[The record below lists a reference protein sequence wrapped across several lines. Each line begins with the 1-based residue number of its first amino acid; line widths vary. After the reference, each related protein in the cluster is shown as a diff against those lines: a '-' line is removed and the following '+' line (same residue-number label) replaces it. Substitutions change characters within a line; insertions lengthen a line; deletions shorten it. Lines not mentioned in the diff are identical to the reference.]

1 MLKMMTVLLL
11 FIAVLCVVSRAGAVN
26 ITMHGKLVAE
36 PCSIVPGDEKKE
48 VFVGHI
54 GPAFLYENVRTAGT
68 DFALRLENCNIS
80 AFDSVSVTFSGSEDS
95 ELPGHLAL
103 DTSCTAR
110 GVAIGLETLAGKP
123 LPLFSDSDI
132 YPLTHGTSAI
142 NLRAFVRAS
151 SRAIANRE
159 IKAGS
164 INATA
169 TFILNYS

>member
-1 MLKMMTVLLL
+1 MLKIVTILLL
-11 FIAVLCVVSRAGAVN
+11 IIAGLSAVSRVGAVN

-68 DFALRLENCNIS
+68 DFALRLEHCDIS
-80 AFDSVSVTFSGSEDS
+80 ALDSVSITFSGQEDT

-103 DTSCTAR
+103 DTFCTAR
-110 GVAIGLETLAGKP
+110 GVAIGLETPTGKP
-123 LPLFSDSDI
+123 LPLFSESDI
-132 YPLTHGTSAI
+132 YPLANGTSAI

-151 SRAIANRE
+151 SRAIAKRE